1 MMEVELPVAGSHTV
15 GGLVVGG
22 LVAGCLDS
30 RGRRVLVE
38 DRHWLLYELV
48 DQY

>member
-22 LVAGCLDS
+22 LVADS
-30 RGRRVLVE
+30 QGRRVLVE

-48 DQY
+48 DKY